1 MLLLEA
7 KIHVIHNILKLK
19 SKRAEICS
27 GRYGWSVEMRALA
40 DQLPTLTSQLRAFK
54 VD

>member
-1 MLLLEA
+1 MSLLEA
-7 KIHVIHNILKLK
+7 KIHVIYNILKLK

-27 GRYGWSVEMRALA
+27 GIYGWPVEMRALA
-40 DQLPTLTSQLRAFK
+40 DQLPTVTSHLRAFK

>member
-1 MLLLEA
+1 MLLLEG
-7 KIHVIHNILKLK
+7 KIHVIYNVLKIW

-27 GRYGWSVEMRALA
+27 GMYGWPVEMRALA